1 MKPYIFKTDDALK
14 SHRSYSIQE
23 ILAAGGPTAFGIKS
37 GKNNETMI
45 KALQSVPPIE
55 PFTDEEW
62 NDLLSDLE
70 KDK

>member
-23 ILAAGGPTAFGIKS
+23 ILAAGGPTAFALKT
-37 GKNNETMI
+37 GKTNEALI
-45 KALQSVPPIE
+45 KALESCPPIE

-62 NDLLSDLE
+62 DDLLSDL
-70 KDK
+70 KMNK